1 MATAP
6 RNLPGMGL
14 TGAYPANYEGW
25 DTGMN
30 DNLLKLSACSQLAL
44 SQAPTVPLPA
54 SPADGWIAIDPSTRE
69 VCVRD
74 AGAWIRITPRAGWF
88 AVFQTTGYFFTGGSW
103 SAFVVQ
109 QGMPVLPSLP
119 NGTDF
124 NTLTDTA
131 VATVSS
137 NAAAATMLN
146 IPVALAGTFY
156 GGRLNTPGTTT
167 TQMYL
172 TYTGR
177 LFTRGQSSGTY
188 NAWNESAPINSPVF
202 TGNPR
207 VPNLR
212 LGNVAGPD
220 VFTLDYYEEGS
231 WTPTLV
237 GGTTP
242 GTPTYNTQQGR
253 YTRIGNRV
261 MATGRLGISAKGGLT
276 GSLAI
281 EGLPYAVA
289 TGTMN
294 VGGVALGYLSGLA
307 LASANQVTA
316 FPNPGS
322 SRLLLYKNPQ
332 SGGSAVMVDTDIGTT
347 FITYFAVTYEV

>member
-1 MATAP
+1 
-6 RNLPGMGL
+6 
-14 TGAYPANYEGW
+14 
-25 DTGMN
+25 MN
-30 DNLLKLSACSQLAL
+30 DNLLKLSACAQLAL
-44 SQAPTVPLPA
+44 NQAPTSPLPA
-54 SPADGWIAIDPSTRE
+54 SPADGYVAIDPATRE

-74 AGAWIRITPRAGWF
+74 AGAWVRVTPRAGWF
-88 AVFQTTGYFFTGGSW
+88 AVFQTTGYFFTGFIW
-103 SAFVVQ
+103 QAIVVQ
-109 QGMPVLPSLP
+109 QGMPVLPSLS

-124 NTLTDTA
+124 NALTDTA
-131 VATVSS
+131 VATVAS

-146 IPVALAGTFY
+146 IPIALAGTFY
-156 GGRLNTPGTTT
+156 GGRLNSPGTTT
-167 TQMYL
+167 TQLYV

-188 NAWNESAPINSPVF
+188 NTWNESASINSPVF
-202 TGNPR
+202 TGTPR

-231 WTPTLV
+231 WTPLLV

-261 MATGRLGISAKGGLT
+261 HVTGRMGISAKGGLAGT
-276 GSLAI
+276 LFI
-281 EGLPYAVA
+281 DGLPYAVA
-289 TGTMN
+289 AGTQN
-294 VGGVALGYLSGLA
+294 VGGVALGYISGLT
-307 LASANQVTA
+307 LAAPHQVTA

-322 SRLLLYKNPQ
+322 TRLLFYKAPQ
-332 SGGSAVMVDTDIGTT
+332 TGGGVTMFDTDIGTT
-347 FITYFAVTYEV
+347 FITYFALTYEV